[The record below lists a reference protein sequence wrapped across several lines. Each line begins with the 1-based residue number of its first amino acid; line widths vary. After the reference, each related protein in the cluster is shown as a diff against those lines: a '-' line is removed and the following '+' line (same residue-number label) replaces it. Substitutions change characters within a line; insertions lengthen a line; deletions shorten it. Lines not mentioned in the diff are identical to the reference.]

1 MLPQQCL
8 EAADPHAPHSR
19 ITGKLVYVTPY
30 YVPTGVKA
38 LHANGIKGKGV
49 KLGIIDS
56 GINSNTDAFEGNYNY
71 NHGLVSINYSQA
83 KHPSK
88 CNRRGVSLA
97 GIAVAKTNYFIGVAP
112 EATLGTYRVF
122 SCTDPTSTSLV
133 LKAITIAIRQDQ
145 MKIVVLPEIAIVDE
159 YSTKLKETIEDAA
172 KHGVIMIVAASANN
186 FINPNYFS
194 YQGLP
199 VLSVGGFKQKYRLS
213 HWFEEKTTGRRIE
226 FNSPCSDMSYDFNK
240 EMNIIPRNIKSR
252 LEEHLTELK
261 REDIALVWLIIVNN
275 PYQKRQKCDMPLF
288 DISEKDAIFIEE
300 EKYGYI
306 EDGSVTVDTAGPQ
319 NEPFIPPF
327 YPDILAPSHEI
338 YTITTRKT
346 ISKPHFSDISAAV
359 AYVAGAAALIAEID
373 NKSLVDVNHARTI
386 LQNSAVPVKVNTKSV
401 HVEPSLINLE
411 DTYTNAVDVLIKLS
425 PLSDTSASNTS
436 SGKHVIA
443 TVSLPGSIDLRL
455 NQISEI
461 NIKISVP
468 RNIQNGEIWS
478 YSGYIVIDPNP
489 GINGSP
495 SNHAVYV
502 PYYGTVRG

>member
-1 MLPQQCL
+1 
-8 EAADPHAPHSR
+8 
-19 ITGKLVYVTPY
+19 
-30 YVPTGVKA
+30 
-38 LHANGIKGKGV
+38 
-49 KLGIIDS
+49 
-56 GINSNTDAFEGNYNY
+56 
-71 NHGLVSINYSQA
+71 
-83 KHPSK
+83 
-88 CNRRGVSLA
+88 
-97 GIAVAKTNYFIGVAP
+97 
-112 EATLGTYRVF
+112 
-122 SCTDPTSTSLV
+122 
-133 LKAITIAIRQDQ
+133 
-145 MKIVVLPEIAIVDE
+145 
-159 YSTKLKETIEDAA
+159 
-172 KHGVIMIVAASANN
+172 
-186 FINPNYFS
+186 
-194 YQGLP
+194 
-199 VLSVGGFKQKYRLS
+199 
-213 HWFEEKTTGRRIE
+213 
-226 FNSPCSDMSYDFNK
+226 
-240 EMNIIPRNIKSR
+240 
-252 LEEHLTELK
+252 
-261 REDIALVWLIIVNN
+261 
-275 PYQKRQKCDMPLF
+275 MPLF
-288 DISEKDAIFIEE
+288 DISEKDALFIKEGYANKLGYKYIFA

-306 EDGSVTVDTAGPQ
+306 KDGSVTVDTAGPQ

-338 YTITTRKT
+338 YTTTTRKT

-373 NKSLVDVNHARTI
+373 NKSLVDVNHVRTI
-386 LQNSAVPVKVNTKSV
+386 LQNSAVPVKVSNADSYVSPLYQGAGIINLTKLIDTKSV
-401 HVEPSLINLE
+401 HVEPSLISLE

-425 PLSDTSASNTS
+425 PLSDTSASYKLSHIPAAAVLKSKPISNTS